1 MNGLGHKKWIILEQI
16 VKTVLFWLFGLFKIK
31 ISDEQWEKFMQFVK
45 FAFVGVGNFAISY
58 GVYLFFLWIHSPW
71 IVGSVAGFLISV
83 LNSFYWNN
91 KYVFKVESGEKRV
104 WWRSLVKTY
113 MSYAFSGLI
122 LTNILLFLWNNILS
136 LPEFVGPILNLI
148 ITTPINF
155 LLNKLWAFKA
165 NGKEKE

>member
-1 MNGLGHKKWIILEQI
+1 MYAGQII
-16 VKTVLFWLFGLFKIK
+16 
-31 ISDEQWEKFMQFVK
+31 
-45 FAFVGVGNFAISY
+45 
-58 GVYLFFLWIHSPW
+58 
-71 IVGSVAGFLISV
+71 
-83 LNSFYWNN
+83 
-91 KYVFKVESGEKRV
+91 ESGEKRV

>member
-1 MNGLGHKKWIILEQI
+1 MNGLGHKIWIILEQI
-16 VKTVLFWLFGLFKIK
+16 AKTVLFWLFGLFKIK

-45 FAFVGVGNFAISY
+45 FAFVGVGNFVISY

-136 LPEFVGPILNLI
+136 LPEFVGPILKFNNNN
-148 ITTPINF
+148 TYKFPV
-155 LLNKLWAFKA
+155 K
-165 NGKEKE
+165 